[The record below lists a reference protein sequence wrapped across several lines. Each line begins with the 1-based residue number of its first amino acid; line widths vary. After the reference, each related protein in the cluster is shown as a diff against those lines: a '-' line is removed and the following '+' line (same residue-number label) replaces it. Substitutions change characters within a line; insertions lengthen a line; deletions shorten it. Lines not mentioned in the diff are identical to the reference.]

1 MDSLAGSLERFNRKE
16 RNLLVR
22 AVLGHETKALELSG
36 EFRKTVADALQIAL
50 IPPDAW
56 WATDYHIAWLAGA
69 LAVYTEGAD
78 QAVAKRARPNPS
90 VNGSSLVEG
99 NQEDIDVVI
108 ASGFDLILIEAKG
121 VGAWDN
127 DQLRSKLAR
136 LELVRN
142 EYMSFITKTPP
153 ASPLIN
159 FHFLIMSPHLPGNLE
174 VEWPEWTR
182 GKSSMPWIPFDISGD
197 RLAVSR
203 CDTSGTPAARSEN
216 WCIIKS

>member
-1 MDSLAGSLERFNRKE
+1 M
-16 RNLLVR
+16 
-22 AVLGHETKALELSG
+22 
-36 EFRKTVADALQIAL
+36 
-50 IPPDAW
+50 
-56 WATDYHIAWLAGA
+56 
-69 LAVYTEGAD
+69 
-78 QAVAKRARPNPS
+78 
-90 VNGSSLVEG
+90 NGSSLVEG
-99 NQEDIDVVI
+99 NQEDIDLVI

-142 EYMSFITKTPP
+142 EYMSSITKTPP

-159 FHFLIMSPHLPGNLE
+159 FHFLIMFPHLPGNLE
-174 VEWPEWTR
+174 VECPEWTR
-182 GKSSMPWIPFDISGD
+182 RKSKMPWIPFDISGD

-203 CDTSGTPAARSEN
+203 RDTSRTPAALSEN

>member
-1 MDSLAGSLERFNRKE
+1 MLGLVSGRIEWSSTPRDLIDSLAGSLERFNRKE

-56 WATDYHIAWLAGA
+56 RATDYHIAWLAGA

-99 NQEDIDVVI
+99 Q
-108 ASGFDLILIEAKG
+108 SGRYRPRNRKRVRFD
-121 VGAWDN
+121 
-127 DQLRSKLAR
+127 
-136 LELVRN
+136 
-142 EYMSFITKTPP
+142 T
-153 ASPLIN
+153 
-159 FHFLIMSPHLPGNLE
+159 H
-174 VEWPEWTR
+174 R
-182 GKSSMPWIPFDISGD
+182 G
-197 RLAVSR
+197 
-203 CDTSGTPAARSEN
+203 
-216 WCIIKS
+216 